1 MTVFLCIEK
10 LTRTYKYEKRD
21 LFSFGFLCSFFSFLF
36 FSFLFFSFFLFL
48 LLLLLFVGVVVVVV
62 GVSCCLRIVL
72 VVR

>member
-1 MTVFLCIEK
+1 MIVFLCIEK

-21 LFSFGFLCSFFSFLF
+21 LFLCSFFSFLF
-36 FSFLFFSFFLFL
+36 SSFFFLLFL
-48 LLLLLFVGVVVVVV
+48 LLLLLFVGVVVVV